1 MTSLTVQDGK
11 LVLRDGKLGTQEG
24 CCCGGGGACCLC
36 DSLTLYEDGFGNN
49 FATEEEMIARV
60 AQLTAEA
67 DAKVAIAVENGY
79 ECVGYE
85 PITYVFNEENNAWE
99 TTGYQLQGRCCGGVS
114 EEPLDGLPLGLW
126 GACNQNASNRTCT
139 PGLTEG
145 ECVAACGT
153 WKPGAACDDCGICCG
168 NNVSIQFGFGIFLS
182 VLSCVEARRDIR
194 AAIADDIESALT
206 DNGWSCVTRDMT
218 AIRDETVSFPNEPP
232 TYEVECQG
240 CLGHGEETLPIS
252 DCYALPDLDNINAL
266 CCGTIDY
273 DNPVSYD
280 MCYLPIGPGVKSMTP

>member
-99 TTGYQLQGRCCGGVS
+99 TTGYQLQGRCCGIHS
-114 EEPLDGLPLGLW
+114 TQ
-126 GACNQNASNRTCT
+126 GAKAS
-139 PGLTEG
+139 
-145 ECVAACGT
+145 
-153 WKPGAACDDCGICCG
+153 
-168 NNVSIQFGFGIFLS
+168 
-182 VLSCVEARRDIR
+182 ARLI
-194 AAIADDIESALT
+194 I
-206 DNGWSCVTRDMT
+206 
-218 AIRDETVSFPNEPP
+218 
-232 TYEVECQG
+232 
-240 CLGHGEETLPIS
+240 
-252 DCYALPDLDNINAL
+252 
-266 CCGTIDY
+266 
-273 DNPVSYD
+273 
-280 MCYLPIGPGVKSMTP
+280 